1 MELYYGAIILYFM
14 NYHKLGGVWFIGTHR
29 PIQLEYIMETQTLKG
44 RKVRDEKNIPKLANL
59 HK

>member
-29 PIQLEYIMETQTLKG
+29 PIQLEYIMETDFK
-44 RKVRDEKNIPKLANL
+44 REKSEG
-59 HK
+59 